1 MNKILNIIFLF
12 ISTLLYASGDHDHT
26 GHGHYH
32 EHSGHNKNNV
42 KGSIR
47 GIVVDKLTDLPKEFA
62 SISIIKSHIHDG
74 SMLHV
79 HDETQ
84 EKDIITGGITNSDG
98 NFYID
103 EILPGNYELLVEY
116 IGYEKLVVENIKIE
130 APSNLTVDV
139 GSIKIEPKML
149 LLEDVSVVESP
160 IIEEVAKT
168 IYPVAETA
176 RESGGTADEVLEQL
190 PGLSVDIDGN
200 LTLRGD
206 SNVTILIDG
215 RKSKISLD
223 MLNANMIDKVEVM
236 TTPSAK
242 YDPDGIA
249 GIINIILV
257 KNEYVGKSGKLGFN
271 IDSFEGINLSGSYNI
286 FKNAFNLFTNFSYK
300 QKHKD
305 GNGYR
310 KTWYIHKPGE
320 DFSQSWM
327 DGLPYTVIDYSEM
340 ETENYRH
347 PENINFKIGS
357 EKYFDENSMIAFDLT
372 YFDSQNT
379 DTSYVSLY
387 QKEINEPSST
397 TNTVTIT
404 NGDGSSLNYGLGY
417 FYDNPDNNSSL
428 SILFDY
434 DDHDENESIEYI
446 DSNLYSEITDWGEVK
461 VFSADYSS
469 PINNAFPFFEKIFS
483 NKIGYNKDSIFEF
496 GAKKDIENNI
506 HALDIANKP
515 FLWTYDNNISAI
527 YFNAS
532 YNLSKSF
539 GFQFGGRFEEQ
550 DKNFI
555 INSEFLDENN
565 CNVCSIFNDY
575 LVLKDLTD
583 GVDFNYNHER
593 IYPSLYFIYN
603 DNKGGTYKMGL
614 ARRINRPGHWSLNP
628 IPDLEDFSSGFISVG
643 NSSIIPEDINKI
655 EISYSGRTSI
665 GFFKTSIF
673 ADNVTNKIDRYKY
686 TEIINGEEYQVL
698 SWTNIGESEGFGMD
712 FTVMT
717 RPLPKWDLMLYGNYW
732 NNKYIKADDEDKLG
746 RESGFWGMITSKI
759 KIDKKQQISIY
770 SHLSSPMKITTGT
783 IKPMKRMDLSYKR
796 KVSDNFNFTLKLK
809 DVFDTSG
816 FSIETYGEENI
827 FGTYSV
833 YSPENDYNY
842 SIDYETLHEYL
853 DGNRRRQGRFI
864 SLNVEYKFGEYK
876 ENKKYRRDGAGH
888 GHSHS
893 HDDGMDQGY

>member
-12 ISTLLYASGDHDHT
+12 ISPLLYASGDHDHT
-26 GHGHYH
+26 GHGHGHYH

-116 IGYEKLVVENIKIE
+116 IGYEKLVVKNIKIK
-130 APSNLTVDV
+130 APDNISVDV

-320 DFSQSWM
+320 DFAQSWM
-327 DGLPYTVIDYSEM
+327 D
-340 ETENYRH
+340 
-347 PENINFKIGS
+347 
-357 EKYFDENSMIAFDLT
+357 
-372 YFDSQNT
+372 
-379 DTSYVSLY
+379 
-387 QKEINEPSST
+387 
-397 TNTVTIT
+397 
-404 NGDGSSLNYGLGY
+404 
-417 FYDNPDNNSSL
+417 
-428 SILFDY
+428 
-434 DDHDENESIEYI
+434 
-446 DSNLYSEITDWGEVK
+446 
-461 VFSADYSS
+461 
-469 PINNAFPFFEKIFS
+469 
-483 NKIGYNKDSIFEF
+483 
-496 GAKKDIENNI
+496 
-506 HALDIANKP
+506 
-515 FLWTYDNNISAI
+515 
-527 YFNAS
+527 
-532 YNLSKSF
+532 
-539 GFQFGGRFEEQ
+539 
-550 DKNFI
+550 
-555 INSEFLDENN
+555 
-565 CNVCSIFNDY
+565 
-575 LVLKDLTD
+575 
-583 GVDFNYNHER
+583 
-593 IYPSLYFIYN
+593 
-603 DNKGGTYKMGL
+603 
-614 ARRINRPGHWSLNP
+614 
-628 IPDLEDFSSGFISVG
+628 
-643 NSSIIPEDINKI
+643 
-655 EISYSGRTSI
+655 
-665 GFFKTSIF
+665 
-673 ADNVTNKIDRYKY
+673 
-686 TEIINGEEYQVL
+686 
-698 SWTNIGESEGFGMD
+698 
-712 FTVMT
+712 
-717 RPLPKWDLMLYGNYW
+717 
-732 NNKYIKADDEDKLG
+732 
-746 RESGFWGMITSKI
+746 
-759 KIDKKQQISIY
+759 
-770 SHLSSPMKITTGT
+770 
-783 IKPMKRMDLSYKR
+783 
-796 KVSDNFNFTLKLK
+796 
-809 DVFDTSG
+809 
-816 FSIETYGEENI
+816 
-827 FGTYSV
+827 
-833 YSPENDYNY
+833 
-842 SIDYETLHEYL
+842 
-853 DGNRRRQGRFI
+853 
-864 SLNVEYKFGEYK
+864 
-876 ENKKYRRDGAGH
+876 
-888 GHSHS
+888 
-893 HDDGMDQGY
+893 